1 MSVGQATPAVAKRVT
16 RAKGRRLAEWS
27 LVLGAPLLPF
37 LWRSSLGVL
46 RIPAGDA
53 WAYQRI
59 VQVFHETGTLQGV
72 GWNDINLLGV
82 LVPVIPWID
91 VFGFGLVQLAVLTCL
106 FGTLAL
112 WATRDLSRL
121 LPPRRRLL
129 VIAAV
134 AGFGGFVGSSA
145 TFLVDIYAFAGSA
158 VALACAVRLLDR
170 SGAGSGAHRDSGGR
184 WSPRATAEAGVV
196 VAAVF
201 AFSVRQQTAV
211 LPVAVA
217 WYLWNTGYPRRRVLA
232 IFGSWTIG
240 SLAFLVYRA
249 GLQSGGKVFYGL
261 SIRSALVAL
270 FAMSVHLGIALA
282 PFALLGGRWRALVR
296 SRFWRTCGA
305 AFALGV
311 VAVSATSF
319 AVEAYGGLDM
329 AFARPLAWP
338 LVLRLPVFVVVGMLA
353 ALGGLALLDGIAVHL
368 VGREADPVADLSAG
382 RRLGAAHTVSVV
394 LRSLVSRD
402 ASPGPR
408 SLIARVAALSLLG
421 DAAVVVV
428 SSFYEP
434 RYSMLTVLAG
444 ALLLTA
450 TAGDERP
457 SRARE
462 RWVVAVLAAG
472 WLLSF
477 ISLDLSA
484 ITARAYFRAAE
495 QAECRGVAAT
505 RIDGGFTWNGVHQG
519 TADRATPAERPDD
532 GLPVTPTGRF
542 YPTLKRDA
550 VVSVNPLTTG
560 PGVVQLPP
568 LVVRGLLPG
577 DRRTVYAAVR
587 QSASTGQAACTTSG

>member
-1 MSVGQATPAVAKRVT
+1 MSVGQATPAVAEDATRV
-16 RAKGRRLAEWS
+16 KGRRLAEWS

-91 VFGFGLVQLAVLTCL
+91 VFGFGPVQLAVLTCL
-106 FGTLAL
+106 FGMLAL
-112 WATRDLSRL
+112 CATRDLSRL

-158 VALACAVRLLDR
+158 VALACAVRLLAR
-170 SGAGSGAHRDSGGR
+170 SGPATGSGAR
-184 WSPRATAEAGVV
+184 WAPRAITEAGVV
-196 VAAVF
+196 VATVF

-232 IFGSWTIG
+232 IVGAWTIG
-240 SLAFLVYRA
+240 SVGFLAYRA
-249 GLQSGGKVFYGL
+249 RLHSGGQVFYGL

-305 AFALGV
+305 AFTLGV
-311 VAVSATSF
+311 VAVSTTSF

-338 LVLRLPVFVVVGMLA
+338 LVFRLPVFVVLGMLA
-353 ALGGLALLDGIAVHL
+353 ASGGVALLDAVAVHL
-368 VGREADPVADLSAG
+368 VGREPDLVATSTGRPVGAG
-382 RRLGAAHTVSVV
+382 HTVPVV
-394 LRSLVSRD
+394 LRSLVTRGG
-402 ASPGPR
+402 SPDPR
-408 SLIARVAALSLLG
+408 SLLARVAALSLLG

-434 RYSMLTVLAG
+434 RYSMVTVLAG
-444 ALLLTA
+444 ALLITA
-450 TAGDERP
+450 TAGSERP
-457 SRARE
+457 SRSRQ
-462 RWVVAVLAAG
+462 RAVIAALATG

-477 ISLDLSA
+477 VSLDLSA
-484 ITARAYFRAAE
+484 ITARAYFRAAD

-519 TADRATPAERPDD
+519 TADRATPAARPDD

-550 VVSVNPLTTG
+550 VVSVTTLKVG

-568 LVVRGLLPG
+568 LVVSGLLPG
-577 DRRTVYAAVR
+577 DRRTVYTAVR
-587 QSASTGQAACTTSG
+587 QSALTGPATCTASG